1 MGLSSDDPFTPYE
14 GTLDP
19 RLDWTVGRRGLPYL
33 DWGHHPGAEWVRDQT
48 YGGPYAPKKNIY
60 WQATQGEYSDQSS
73 WAPGTAINVLVI
85 RYADVLLMAA
95 ETEANLGNLGLARDY
110 VNQVRRRA
118 ANPAGFS
125 YKYINPTAPMNGFSN
140 VPAANYVISEYSA
153 ADMSSTEAALKVIY
167 FERRLE
173 LAMEG
178 HRFFDLVRWGIAE
191 PTLNAYFAY
200 QGTVTSDVRGGR
212 FVSGRSEYYPIP
224 LRQIDL
230 SVNSEG
236 VPLLQQNPGYN

>member
-19 RLDWTVGRRGLPYL
+19 RLDWTVGRRGIPYL
-33 DWGHHPGAEWVRDQT
+33 DWGHHPGANWIRDQA
-48 YGGPYAPKKNIY
+48 YAGPYAPKKNIY
-60 WQATQGEYSDQSS
+60 WQATQGEHSDQSS

-85 RYADVLLMAA
+85 RFADVLLMAA
-95 ETEANLGNLGLARDY
+95 EAEAQTGNLGLAREY

-118 ANPAGFS
+118 ANPAGFT
-125 YKYINPTAPMNGFSN
+125 YKYANPAAPMGGFSN
-140 VPAANYVISEYSA
+140 VPAANYGIGEYTA
-153 ADMSSTEAALKVIY
+153 ADMGNQDDALKVIY
-167 FERRLE
+167 HERRIE

-191 PTLNAYFAY
+191 STLNAYFAY
-200 QGTVTSDVRGGR
+200 QGGLISDVRGGR
-212 FVSGRSEYYPIP
+212 FVSGRSDYFPIP

-230 SVNSEG
+230 SVNAEG
-236 VPLLQQNPGYN
+236 VPVLKQNPGYN